1 MRPLTT
7 FSAART
13 VFAFFSMCLLTTQL
27 FAQEVQW
34 SHDIDDA
41 LKQSAATGKPVLM
54 EFTAKWCA
62 FCRKMEVTTFA
73 DPDVAT
79 HIHQNF
85 IPVQIDADQHKDLV
99 KQLQIKGLPAILV
112 VGPDLAIIE
121 RISGYQTAEAM
132 MDRLEKLETPA
143 KTPAKKT
150 PVSTVATAETT
161 SKRKTTSGSAAT
173 ANYPAEENPFAPTD
187 STEDAPKADPSNPF
201 AAFEELEAEPATP
214 SEENPFGDPSPIRAA
229 SQSRSSKSGA
239 ASRSLPA
246 SQPQESEDFTP
257 NATEGFNVEEPE
269 AETTEPA
276 ESTADS
282 KVQFGGLCL
291 VSAVEERALTE
302 GLPEFQT
309 VYHGKKVQFC
319 SEDHMQKFLSN
330 PERYWPM
337 LDGACAVTLAEE
349 GKTVT
354 GELRFASVFR
364 KRVWLF
370 SSDKK
375 LKTFIASPADVVEE
389 ALEEQQ

>member
-1 MRPLTT
+1 
-7 FSAART
+7 
-13 VFAFFSMCLLTTQL
+13 MCLLTTQL

-73 DPDVAT
+73 DPEVAT

-85 IPVQIDADQHKDLV
+85 IPVQVDADQHKDLV
-99 KQLQIKGLPAILV
+99 KQLQIKGLPAILI
-112 VGPDLAIIE
+112 VGSDLAIVE
-121 RISGYQTAEAM
+121 RISGYQTADAM
-132 MDRLEKLETPA
+132 LDRLEKVAPEAKSPTK
-143 KTPAKKT
+143 KTPA
-150 PVSTVATAETT
+150 STVATAETT
-161 SKRKTTSGSAAT
+161 TKRKTAAVNAAT
-173 ANYPAEENPFAPTD
+173 ASYPAEENPFAPPAAAD
-187 STEDAPKADPSNPF
+187 VAPKTNTENPF
-201 AAFEELEAEPATP
+201 AAFEELESEPAAP
-214 SEENPFGDPSPIRAA
+214 SDENPFGDPSPIRAA
-229 SQSRSSKSGA
+229 SQSRPGKPEVVA
-239 ASRSLPA
+239 
-246 SQPQESEDFTP
+246 
-257 NATEGFNVEEPE
+257 EEP
-269 AETTEPA
+269 ATETTEPEESAA
-276 ESTADS
+276 EV
-282 KVQFGGLCL
+282 KVEFGGLCL

-309 VYHGKKVQFC
+309 VYHGKKIQFC

-337 LDGACAVTLAEE
+337 LDGACAVTLAED

-354 GELRFASVFR
+354 GELRYASVFR

-375 LKTFIASPADVVEE
+375 LKTFIASPADIVEE
-389 ALEEQQ
+389 ALEEQ